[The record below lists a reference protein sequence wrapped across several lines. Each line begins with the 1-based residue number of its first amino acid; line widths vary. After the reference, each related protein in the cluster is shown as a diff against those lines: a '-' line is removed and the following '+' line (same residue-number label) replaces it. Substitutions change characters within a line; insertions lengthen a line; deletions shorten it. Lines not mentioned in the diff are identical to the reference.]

1 MNDDHWWDET
11 WNPVGGCSPISP
23 GCDNCYAQLLA
34 GTQQTAHRIPLYLG
48 TTDWLRGEPV
58 YNGRLTTS
66 PPAHDDWKKPFR
78 FRGAAQPKL
87 GPGRPSLL
95 WAGSMCEIFHPKR
108 PKPTLDLIVGILACS
123 PHIGLLLTKQ
133 PRRMAAY
140 FNSQPTIIQQRW
152 RRKLLLG
159 FSAENQDWF
168 DLRWPPMR
176 ELAQQGWFIFVSI
189 APMLGPVRLP
199 DDLLALGKRCWVI
212 CSGEEGKYARPMNP
226 DWARAVRDQCA
237 AGVPFFM
244 KQMSGKRP
252 IPPDLLIWQF
262 PAL

>member
-1 MNDDHWWDET
+1 
-11 WNPVGGCSPISP
+11 
-23 GCDNCYAQLLA
+23 
-34 GTQQTAHRIPLYLG
+34 
-48 TTDWLRGEPV
+48 
-58 YNGRLTTS
+58 
-66 PPAHDDWKKPFR
+66 
-78 FRGAAQPKL
+78 
-87 GPGRPSLL
+87 
-95 WAGSMCEIFHPKR
+95 
-108 PKPTLDLIVGILACS
+108 
-123 PHIGLLLTKQ
+123 
-133 PRRMAAY
+133 MAAY

>member
-1 MNDDHWWDET
+1 VGDHWWDET
-11 WNPVGGCSPISP
+11 WNPVGGCSPIPP
-23 GCDNCYAQLLA
+23 GCDNCYAQQLA
-34 GTQQTAHRIPLYLG
+34 GTQQTAHRIPIYLG
-48 TTDWLRGEPV
+48 TTDWLRGKPI
-58 YNGRLTTS
+58 YNGTITAH
-66 PPAHDDWKKPFR
+66 PPAHDDWMKPFR
-78 FRGAAQPKL
+78 FRGAPNPLL

-108 PKPTLDLIVGILACS
+108 EKAILDLIVGTLACS
-123 PHIGLLLTKQ
+123 PHFGLLLTKQ

-140 FNSQPTIIQQRW
+140 FNAQPTDIQQRW

-159 FSAENQDWF
+159 FSAENQAWF
-168 DLRWPPMR
+168 DVRWPPMR

-199 DDLLALGKRCWVI
+199 DDFRALGERCWVI
-212 CSGEEGKYARPMNP
+212 CSGEEGKDARWMNP
-226 DWARAVRDQCA
+226 DWARHVRDQCA
-237 AGVPFFM
+237 AGIPFFM

-252 IPPDLLIWQF
+252 IPDDLFIRQP